1 MKNEA
6 TFCDQVYW
14 IAPACPVGLI
24 VVVVFVVV
32 VVVVY
37 TFRVFL
43 LQVPK
48 QY

>member
-14 IAPACPVGLI
+14 ITPACPVGLI

>member
-6 TFCDQVYW
+6 TFCDQAYW
-14 IAPACPVGLI
+14 ITPACPVGLI
-24 VVVVFVVV
+24 VVFIVVVV